1 MIKNYFIILLI
12 ATICLLLF
20 KSKPIHI
27 NSKPFIIRDTT
38 FISKIINKPS
48 ETIISIIYKT
58 DTSLR
63 KQIIDSTVLV
73 QTSINKNKL
82 EVTTINTKS
91 LVTTDVYKLPMFSYK
106 VDIGSN
112 GDVKIKR
119 KIIPRILIGT
129 GIAIAAYITYKK
141 IKMK

>member
-12 ATICLLLF
+12 ATIGLLLF
-20 KSKPIHI
+20 KSKPIYI